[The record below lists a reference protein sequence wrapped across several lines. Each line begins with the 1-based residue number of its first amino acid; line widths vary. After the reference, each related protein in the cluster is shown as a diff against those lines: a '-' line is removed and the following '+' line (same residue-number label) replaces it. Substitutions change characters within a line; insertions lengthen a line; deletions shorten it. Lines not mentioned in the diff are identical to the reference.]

1 VSQKTAAAKTT
12 IAKAIATAQATQA
25 WRQSSSW
32 RWRSGDSDARTD
44 RGLTAQERVKKVIE
58 DFGSMLEAVRS
69 ANPIPFDAIAEATE
83 M

>member
-1 VSQKTAAAKTT
+1 
-12 IAKAIATAQATQA
+12 
-25 WRQSSSW
+25 
-32 RWRSGDSDARTD
+32 
-44 RGLTAQERVKKVIE
+44 VKKVIE